1 MSGAYH
7 RLAKAIR
14 RAMSERDSWQGT
26 PSELLSLIGSQ
37 GQGIPTNAAWLSIE
51 VMKPHITDALK
62 HYGLVAARRRS
73 NGKRSL
79 QFKSI
84 TQ

>member
-14 RAMSERDSWQGT
+14 RAMSERFFWEVTS
-26 PSELLSLIGSQ
+26 SELLFLIGSQ

-51 VMKPHITDALK
+51 VMKPHI
-62 HYGLVAARRRS
+62 
-73 NGKRSL
+73 
-79 QFKSI
+79 Q
-84 TQ
+84 